1 MPFNGSEGNPI
12 DPSKAAQWTANY
24 REANPGAVQSHF
36 FGHDILAV
44 LLNQAGREGIR
55 FYHGLDGGV
64 PQLLAVSADAAEND
78 QLGDGRIVA
87 DDARKGPP
95 HSGQPNILNS

>member
-12 DPSKAAQWTANY
+12 DPNKAAQWTATY

-36 FGHDILAV
+36 MGRDV
-44 LLNQAGREGIR
+44 LLTILNQGGCEGIR
-55 FYHGLDGGV
+55 FYYGLNGSV

-78 QLGDGRIVA
+78 QLGEGYIVA
-87 DDARKGPP
+87 DEGMPGPP
-95 HSGQPNILNS
+95 HSGQASILNS